1 MMSLVWILVL
11 CVVFDTASGQ
21 APGDEAD
28 RCNETFY
35 VHHYPDNVKI
45 LMDNWNY
52 EQLLPGSGSG
62 SNPIAG
68 AVWSD
73 ISCDSN
79 DVTAIINPSYVSL
92 ERYMYSVAEIIIGYM
107 CDNIAQMNTLCHLQ
121 LQFDTCISVSF
132 SVAAWQWRSV

>member
-1 MMSLVWILVL
+1 MFIVTVALTGL
-11 CVVFDTASGQ
+11 CLAQ
-21 APGDEAD
+21 APGDEAS

-35 VHHYPDNVKI
+35 VHTYPDNVKI

-73 ISCDSN
+73 VSCDSN
-79 DVTAIINPSYVSL
+79 DVTAIINPSYVS
-92 ERYMYSVAEIIIGYM
+92 YMKALCAMYKEKSV
-107 CDNIAQMNTLCHLQ
+107 
-121 LQFDTCISVSF
+121 
-132 SVAAWQWRSV
+132 